1 MEALIL
7 AAGKGKRINKYLK
20 INKCLL
26 KIDGKT
32 LIEKIINDLRSIF
45 IPDKISVVI
54 GHKKNMIKS
63 KLKNHNIN
71 FIFNK
76 DYNKKEM
83 LHSLYLGLKYI
94 RKDALVVYSDI
105 YFSKNIFLK
114 IKKTKPKNIC
124 LPVSMNWKK
133 IWRLRKKNIFKD
145 CESLKFDKKYFLKEI
160 GKKIFNEKEV
170 MGQYMGIIFFPKN
183 QILKLIKLYENKSF
197 DKKTHITSFLNQLLK
212 KTKIKC
218 LPCSSEWYE
227 FDDFED
233 YKNFLKLE

>member
-54 GHKKNMIKS
+54 GHKNIIKS

-94 RKDALVVYSDI
+94 RKDV
-105 YFSKNIFLK
+105 
-114 IKKTKPKNIC
+114 
-124 LPVSMNWKK
+124 
-133 IWRLRKKNIFKD
+133 
-145 CESLKFDKKYFLKEI
+145 
-160 GKKIFNEKEV
+160 
-170 MGQYMGIIFFPKN
+170 
-183 QILKLIKLYENKSF
+183 
-197 DKKTHITSFLNQLLK
+197 
-212 KTKIKC
+212 
-218 LPCSSEWYE
+218 
-227 FDDFED
+227 
-233 YKNFLKLE
+233 